1 MLFSSYTFLFA
12 FLPAV
17 LCLYFL
23 LPFLLPRRWRLA
35 AQNGVLLVM
44 SLFFYAWGEPA
55 YVFLMLGTILCNDL
69 FARILPRCRH
79 RRAALAVAVTFDL
92 ALLFLFKYAGFFA
105 SLLSLPFPA
114 LRLPLGIS
122 FYTFQALSYVVDVYR
137 GDAEPA
143 KSPAI
148 FGTYVALFPQ
158 LIAGPIVRYTD
169 VAEELLARQH
179 RACEAAAGARRF
191 VAGLCKKVL
200 LANSAGALFV
210 AFTKESMPTLLGAW
224 LALLGFM
231 FQIYFDFS
239 GYSDMALGLG
249 RIFGF
254 RFPEN
259 FNYPYIALSF
269 TDFWRRWHMTLSGFF
284 REYVYIPLGGNRRGK
299 WRTVCNL
306 FVVWALTGLWHGA
319 AFSFLLW
326 GIYWFCLM
334 ALEKFVLGG
343 VQKKLPRALRH
354 LVTLSGILFGWLI
367 FAFDG
372 STPALQWSSLGGFL
386 SGLFGQ
392 NGLAAGNDLYDALRH
407 IPFLCLCAVGA
418 TPLPRALYD
427 RASSA
432 RFGAWLGV
440 ALPLAGAV
448 LAVAYL
454 ADAGF
459 NPFLYFRF

>member
-17 LCLYFL
+17 FCLYFL
-23 LPFLLPRRWRLA
+23 LPLALPRRYRLMV
-35 AQNGVLLVM
+35 QNGVLLLM
-44 SLFFYAWGEPA
+44 SLLFYAWGEPA

-69 FARILPRCRH
+69 FARILPRCR
-79 RRAALAVAVTFDL
+79 RKKTALAAAVTFDL
-92 ALLFLFKYAGFFA
+92 ALLFFFKYAGFFA

-114 LRLPLGIS
+114 VRLPLGIS
-122 FYTFQALSYVVDVYR
+122 FYTFQALSYVIDVYR
-137 GDAEPA
+137 EEIPPA
-143 KSPAI
+143 KNPAV
-148 FGTYVALFPQ
+148 FGTYVSLFPQ

-169 VAEELLARQH
+169 VAGELTARQH
-179 RACEAAAGARRF
+179 SVHEAAAGARRF
-191 VAGLCKKVL
+191 VVGLCKKVL
-200 LANSAGALFV
+200 LANAAGALF
-210 AFTKESMPTLLGAW
+210 ADFTKAGTPTLVGAW
-224 LALLGFM
+224 LALLGFS

-259 FNYPYIALSF
+259 FNYPYIASSF
-269 TDFWRRWHMTLSGFF
+269 TDFWRRWHITLSTFF

-299 WRTVCNL
+299 WRTVRNL
-306 FVVWALTGLWHGA
+306 LIVWALTGLWHGA
-319 AFSFLLW
+319 AFNFLLW
-326 GIYWFCLM
+326 GVYWFCLL

-343 VQKKLPRALRH
+343 VLQKLPRVLRH
-354 LVTLSGILFGWLI
+354 LLTLAGILFGWLI

-372 STPALQWSSLGGFL
+372 SGAALHFSSFCGFL
-386 SGLFGQ
+386 TALTGQ
-392 NGLAAGNDLYDALRH
+392 NGFTAGNDLYDLLRH
-407 IPFLCLCAVGA
+407 IPFLLVCALGA
-418 TPLPRALYD
+418 TPLPRTLYD
-427 RASSA
+427 RLTKK

-440 ALPLAGAV
+440 LLPLAGAF